1 MGISPAVATAI
12 LAGVTLF
19 LGILL
24 ITLSAGWFSVNATD
38 LNLQANRE
46 IQLIKTSG
54 LLVFES
60 VRYAANSASRSAT
73 VRNVSEVE
81 LCVTRVE
88 LIRENG
94 ILAGVWP
101 TSPEGWARC
110 DPTGLNPIMS
120 RQSLNL
126 SATDGTLPPCIDC
139 SPGERIRLR
148 VWYIARSLYDQ
159 NNPVNSADEMRFTE
173 TLIVFPG
180 TRRVGMCTANLG
192 SRYVVLSSIDPLTNY
207 NNGRIMDSPNDKLYL
222 GFSHSTPATDNPV
235 HFGVKLVGR
244 DNVVVVISSN
254 LRIDVPY
261 EQAIAGAA
269 GISTPFSA
277 YASGYYQPV
286 PWEFYFDRTDDGVL
300 HVSDIRLITQYRSYL
315 SEFPILTSVQ
325 LTLGKLYGVAVHDR
339 PVNVYLTD
347 CNGVRLATLSITISA
362 GSEEEWITVFIDV
375 PEIIEVTELAKVE
388 VYLR

>member
-12 LAGVTLF
+12 LASVTLF

-24 ITLSAGWFSVNATD
+24 ITLSTGWFSVSATD

-46 IQLIKTSG
+46 IQLIRTSG

-60 VRYAANSASRSAT
+60 VRYAANPANRSAI

-88 LIRENG
+88 LIHENG
-94 ILAGVWP
+94 TLAGVWP
-101 TSPEGWARC
+101 TPPVRWARC
-110 DPTGLNPIMS
+110 DPTGLNPIRS
-120 RQSLNL
+120 KQSLEL
-126 SATDGTLPPCIDC
+126 SATRGTIPPCIDC
-139 SPGERIRLR
+139 SPGDRIRLS

-159 NNPVNSADEMRFTE
+159 NDPANSADEMRFTE
-173 TLIVFPG
+173 TVIVFPG

-207 NNGRIMDSPNDKLYL
+207 NNGRIMDSPNDKVYF
-222 GFSHSTPATDNPV
+222 GFSHPTPATDNPV

-244 DNVVVVISSN
+244 DNVVVISGD

-261 EQAIAGAA
+261 EQAIGGAA
-269 GISTPFSA
+269 GISTPFMA
-277 YASGYYQPV
+277 VVSGSYQPV

-300 HVSDIRLITQYRSYL
+300 HVSDIRLITQYRTYL
-315 SEFPILTSVQ
+315 SEFPILASVQ
-325 LTLGKLYGVAVHDR
+325 LTLGKLYGVVVHGLI
-339 PVNVYLTD
+339 VKVYLTD
-347 CNGVRLATLSITISA
+347 CNGNLLTTLSFTISA
-362 GSEEEWITVFIDV
+362 GREEEWITVFIDV
-375 PEIIEVTELAKVE
+375 PEIIEVTELARVE
-388 VYLR
+388 VRFR